1 MMPPAPPRFSITT
14 AWPRLSCS
22 AGTKLRAA
30 ISVPPPGAAGTM
42 RWIGRVGY
50 CAAAGGM
57 AKCAANITRESVA
70 IGLVIARRPTNPRLP
85 KKKAQPAKRTGYA
98 LNSLG
103 DYPRMAS
110 RARVCHGGGFSLFRR
125 FSAGVRQH
133 LVGDAHVRLAVRGN
147 SVVGLRGGAAR
158 GSARRDPGRAVRHAD
173 PHLRHN
179 RHRSDDDCRRH
190 ADRAGGLDPRSRHD
204 VRGDHDRV
212 QRDGRTLIASGW
224 LALPRADL
232 QLAGGKR
239 VPGGNHS
246 ARRAGADSPGFH
258 LVSGSDA
265 VAAARDFSD
274 GDVGGAVRRL
284 PRNPDAEAPP
294 VFHRRRRRDRKGI
307 GYRRPAAGVLPRR
320 AAGLLHRADHRAVEE
335 DRGADRLRRDGGRCA
350 RRVGGLRR
358 RRAYPL
364 ARVARRSSGGA
375 RQSAPT
381 LDQPPAR
388 LGAREHQ
395 PDDSRRSRHCN
406 DHRAHGCAGPGR
418 RRRSTP
424 RADIRYDAAHV
435 RQWAHQHPAGGGA
448 PPAVLYVHRTHPGTL
463 NGQLRSEADI
473 QKGAPRPG
481 YSRTKITFTALT
493 STRTESPFF
502 TPRSARVS
510 SVMTEVI
517 SIGPSTLILTW
528 LIREPFLISATFPTT
543 LFRASYFIRPFK
555 ELMLS
560 R

>member
-14 AWPRLSCS
+14 GWPRSSCS

-42 RWIGRVGY
+42 RWIGLVGY

-190 ADRAGGLDPRSRHD
+190 ADRAGGLNPRSRHD

-232 QLAGGKR
+232 QLAGR
-239 VPGGNHS
+239 ERIPGGDHS
-246 ARRAGADSPGFH
+246 PRRAGADSAGFH

-265 VAAARDFSD
+265 IAAARDFSD

-284 PRNPDAEAPP
+284 PRDTDAEAPA
-294 VFHRRRRRDRKGI
+294 VFHRRRRRDRKRTW
-307 GYRRPAAGVLPRR
+307 YRRP
-320 AAGLLHRADHRAVEE
+320 
-335 DRGADRLRRDGGRCA
+335 
-350 RRVGGLRR
+350 
-358 RRAYPL
+358 
-364 ARVARRSSGGA
+364 
-375 RQSAPT
+375 
-381 LDQPPAR
+381 
-388 LGAREHQ
+388 
-395 PDDSRRSRHCN
+395 
-406 DHRAHGCAGPGR
+406 
-418 RRRSTP
+418 
-424 RADIRYDAAHV
+424 
-435 RQWAHQHPAGGGA
+435 PAGSGA
-448 PPAVLYVHRTHPGTL
+448 PGAILDEQRAHPGTL
-463 NGQLRSEADI
+463 NGQ
-473 QKGAPRPG
+473 
-481 YSRTKITFTALT
+481 RTA
-493 STRTESPFF
+493 
-502 TPRSARVS
+502 
-510 SVMTEVI
+510 
-517 SIGPSTLILTW
+517 TW
-528 LIREPFLISATFPTT
+528 LLPNQNNVYCFDEHTDRIPLFHAEVREGVQRHDGGDIDRTVDADLDLAHKRTSFD
-543 LFRASYFIRPFK
+543 FRDFSDNVVSCSVFHAALQRRNPLK
-555 ELMLS
+555 G
-560 R
+560 RRCA